1 MRKVEFTEAE
11 AAAVS
16 IAISKEIQHVERF
29 RDHAR
34 RRIRLSH
41 RAKVTAEADDVGS
54 YDYWTN
60 QLRLLR
66 HAKFALERE
75 EE

>member
-1 MRKVEFTEAE
+1 MKKVELTEAE

-16 IAISKEIQHVERF
+16 ISLGKEIQHVERF

-34 RRIRLSH
+34 RRMRLSH
-41 RAKVTAEADDVGS
+41 RANVSAEEEDVAS

-60 QLRLLR
+60 QLRILR
-66 HAKFALERE
+66 QAKAKLERE